1 MIDRRSIAGYD
12 WLLFLVVFL
21 ILAMGV
27 LSIYSVTFISPSPG
41 RARTPLY
48 MKQIYWIIAGWVVFL
63 LMAWIDYHEI
73 IRFAY
78 PIYVFG
84 VFLLVLALIIGRVSL
99 GAQRWISLGFIS
111 IQPSEVMK
119 VSILLILA
127 KYFSDHQPRRGL
139 NLRQLIVP
147 GALLL
152 VPALLIL
159 KQPDLGTALS
169 ITSIFFSMVFVL
181 GLRSKF
187 LIYASLLSMMMFPF
201 FWQFFWNHLKDY
213 QKERLLTFVNPTDDP
228 MGTGYHIIQSKI
240 AIGSGGFF
248 GKGLFGGTQSQLK
261 FLPESHTD
269 FIFSVFAEEW
279 GFFGVL
285 ILFALF
291 LFLTL
296 WGIEIAYKAKDTL
309 GALLAVGIVGLISFY
324 FLVNV
329 GMTLGMA
336 PVVGVPLPLMSYG
349 GTSMVTTLGLL
360 GLLLNVKLRR
370 FMLFY

>member
-1 MIDRRSIAGYD
+1 
-12 WLLFLVVFL
+12 LV
-21 ILAMGV
+21 
-27 LSIYSVTFISPSPG
+27 
-41 RARTPLY
+41 
-48 MKQIYWIIAGWVVFL
+48 
-63 LMAWIDYHEI
+63 
-73 IRFAY
+73 
-78 PIYVFG
+78 
-84 VFLLVLALIIGRVSL
+84 
-99 GAQRWISLGFIS
+99 
-111 IQPSEVMK
+111 K

-127 KYFSDHQPRRGL
+127 KYFSDHHPRKGL

-147 GALLL
+147 GVLFLI
-152 VPALLIL
+152 PALLIL

-169 ITSIFFSMVFVL
+169 ISSIFLSMVFVL

-187 LIYASLLSMMMFPF
+187 LIYSSLLSMMLFPF

-213 QKERLLTFVNPTDDP
+213 QRERLLTFVNPTDDP

-279 GFFGVL
+279 GFFGIL

-291 LFLTL
+291 LFLIF

-309 GALLAVGIVGLISFY
+309 GALLAIGIVGLISFY